1 MKGRVLEKCRNNL
14 GVFYEKCMEWVAFIK
29 ARLTLSSRYHSNL
42 VEEYTIKSR
51 YMNCGF
57 VHDFLSERQKIVTRN
72 RYRMQVKE
80 WHTTNP
86 SDDVIGYVTIYRRRE
101 LIDRATL
108 IIKPGEKE
116 KLIYWKFNNN

>member
-1 MKGRVLEKCRNNL
+1 
-14 GVFYEKCMEWVAFIK
+14 
-29 ARLTLSSRYHSNL
+29 
-42 VEEYTIKSR
+42 
-51 YMNCGF
+51 MNCGF